1 MFPIPIR
8 TLLVLDVSTT
18 TTTTTSNVNVD
29 SANADQTEPDII
41 TPTRSSFSISGQQ
54 YVRTRAGNL
63 VRRKSSG
70 VGLNRKCVRL
80 VFAAWVVGW
89 GRLDWMCRTRT
100 NELGGKGCEADT
112 MCTGWTSTRT
122 RKRRNLVGIS
132 RKRVSL
138 GMSDAGFGLS
148 GGYSLGPFECSFG
161 HGDIK
166 RNGNHPGAQGRP
178 LFFFFSSF
186 CSLTPRQP
194 RRRLRNTFKRCLSTS
209 FDLSLRTRP
218 SEDLGL

>member
-1 MFPIPIR
+1 MKLRRQKARLAHSSLLQTKPPLPTFKPTTRRPRRKYDTQVDERGKRVVVIDGTVYEFEGDGKKLKRMDGGSCFFFVVCSSSRLSSLVSFLFSTTTYTFPMSIR
-8 TLLVLDVSTT
+8 TILASDVSTMT
-18 TTTTTSNVNVD
+18 TTSTSNVNVD

-100 NELGGKGCEADT
+100 NELGGKG
-112 MCTGWTSTRT
+112 
-122 RKRRNLVGIS
+122 
-132 RKRVSL
+132 
-138 GMSDAGFGLS
+138 
-148 GGYSLGPFECSFG
+148 
-161 HGDIK
+161 
-166 RNGNHPGAQGRP
+166 
-178 LFFFFSSF
+178 
-186 CSLTPRQP
+186 
-194 RRRLRNTFKRCLSTS
+194 
-209 FDLSLRTRP
+209 
-218 SEDLGL
+218 